1 MSGGSTQDYPIT
13 VDPWDYS
20 KTKTKI
26 TPVFFNLGHSH
37 FLAISKSA
45 RFVRTARTR
54 SAFPLFTFE
63 NMKYLLKCEQNFGI
77 SMLF

>member
-1 MSGGSTQDYPIT
+1 MSGGSTQDYPIA
-13 VDPWDYS
+13 VDPSDYTQ
-20 KTKTKI
+20 TKRKI

-37 FLAISKSA
+37 FLVISKSV

-54 SAFPLFTFE
+54 SALPLFTFE

-77 SMLF
+77 SWLF